1 MEYTKREIKILKLL
15 SEGNTKDSI
24 QDRLAISKLTLDK
37 DLAVLKAKFN
47 AFNLPNLIYLA
58 TKQNVI

>member
-1 MEYTKREIKILKLL
+1 MEYTKRELKILKLL